1 MNFKIEE
8 KIASVEEYQNLR
20 SKVGWHN
27 HDINAVEDGLKA
39 SIFFVCV
46 VVNEEIVGIGRVV
59 GDGNIYFYIQD
70 VIVSPEHQGKGIGV
84 KIIEHLNQ
92 LILTKA
98 APGAFVGLMAAEGLV
113 PLYEKFGFNTRSSD
127 KPGME
132 KWIYA

>member
-1 MNFKIEE
+1 MNFNIEE
-8 KIASVEEYQNLR
+8 KIASVEDYQKLR

-27 HDINAVEDGLKA
+27 HDRNAVEDGLKA
-39 SIFFVCV
+39 SIFFVCAV
-46 VVNEEIVGIGRVV
+46 MDEEIIGIGRVV

-84 KIIEHLNQ
+84 KIIDYLNQ

-98 APGAFVGLMAAEGLV
+98 VPGAFVGLMAAEGLV
-113 PLYEKFGFNTRSSD
+113 PLYEKFGFKTRSSD